1 MRAMRSFFG
10 CLLLLAASPTGAAS
24 LQENFFDNPAA
35 QGWQVF
41 GNTNLFHWDATNH
54 NLRVTWDSSQTN
66 SYFHHP
72 LPTILAKDD
81 DFSLAFDL
89 RLDDIVAGPNTNKP
103 STFQIAVALLNL
115 DDAVRPDFFRGAG
128 INETSGPRNSVE

>member
-1 MRAMRSFFG
+1 MRRLLG
-10 CLLLLAASPTGAAS
+10 LWLLLAASPTGAAGF
-24 LQENFFDNPAA
+24 QENFSSDPAA
-35 QGWQVF
+35 NGWKIF
-41 GNTNLFHWDATNH
+41 GNPNLFHWDATNH

-89 RLDDIVAGPNTNKP
+89 RLDDIVAGPNTNKA

-115 DDAVRPDFFRGAG
+115 TDAVRTNFFRGSG
-128 INETSGPRNSVE
+128 INETNGPRNSI